1 MSFDAQFAL
10 STIVPLAQ
18 TAYDP
23 AFLPKGNV
31 VSNLPP
37 WEIVAK
43 IEPENFGYILRGA
56 IVRDGVLLTIVAI
69 AFAGTRDEE
78 QWLRDLDA
86 RPVPALYG
94 GQGNVHRGFQNQYSI
109 IHTSLW
115 AGLHGLYY
123 DELWII
129 GHSLGGALAILA
141 AGELRARKP
150 KVWTLEGPRTAFFDW
165 APFFD
170 QAITEC
176 WCICN
181 WRDVIWHLPGSLV
194 ASVTSARIYRSTAV
208 SR

>member
-1 MSFDAQFAL
+1 MEYYSL
-10 STIVPLAQ
+10 SSRSHS
-18 TAYDP
+18 P
-23 AFLPKGNV
+23 A
-31 VSNLPP
+31 
-37 WEIVAK
+37 
-43 IEPENFGYILRGA
+43 
-56 IVRDGVLLTIVAI
+56 
-69 AFAGTRDEE
+69 TRDEE

-181 WRDVIWHLPGSLV
+181 WRDVIWHLPSSL
-194 ASVTSARIYRSTAV
+194 ALLSATSARIYRSTAV